1 MSKTQIRTLCRTAL
15 LLALCVASQFLK
27 NLSPYI
33 TGPIINCLLAV
44 AALSC
49 GFLSGAVLSVLT
61 PLTSWLITGSP
72 VMSAYPLIVPTI
84 MVGNLIYM
92 TLVWFAGSRVAKKLP
107 QAERL
112 RWSDGRFRIVLLV
125 GAVAAAFWASIC
137 VCLVL
142 QYNDIAELFGMGR
155 SSLSLVIVLAV
166 LGCYLLFACLWM
178 LVSRFPKTWLLVFGM
193 VVGSVLKAVFL
204 WLVAVRAILPAA
216 GEAAALPEKALAVAR
231 TTFSVTQLVTAL
243 LGSLLA
249 FLIWLPLQKL
259 LKKQTED

>member
-1 MSKTQIRTLCRTAL
+1 MSKTQVRTLCRTAL

-33 TGPIINCLLAV
+33 TGPVINCILAV

-49 GFLSGAVLSVLT
+49 GFWSGAVLSVVT

-72 VMSAYPLIVPTI
+72 IMSAYPAIVPAI
-84 MVGNLIYM
+84 MAGNLIYM
-92 TLVWFAGSRVAKKLP
+92 TFVWFAGSRVAEKLP

-112 RWSDGRFRIVLLV
+112 HWSDGRFRIVLLV

-142 QYNDIAELFGMGR
+142 QYNDIAALFGMGR
-155 SSLSLVIVLAV
+155 SSLSLVIVLTV
-166 LGCYLLFACLWM
+166 LGCYLLFACFWM
-178 LVSRFPKTWLLVFGM
+178 LVSRFPRTWLLIFGM
-193 VVGSVLKAVFL
+193 VSGAVLKAVFL
-204 WLVAVRAILPAA
+204 WLVVVRAVLPAA
-216 GEAAALPEKALAVAR
+216 GEAAKLPEKALSVAR
-231 TTFSVTQLVTAL
+231 TTFSVTQLITAL

-259 LKKQTED
+259 LKKKED